1 MMIYKVFITLIIIST
16 TLFSNNRFEDSQIK
30 IMLKEYFN
38 ETPEAPL
45 LLGHKFYKNK
55 NEIIIQLEIQPEI
68 KDINNSILFSF
79 KAMSLLS
86 NIAIKECSHGILVI
100 HLNIDSLPIIA
111 KTELNCAQTFFIDQK
126 INEKKWR
133 KECLTIKNN

>member
-1 MMIYKVFITLIIIST
+1 MIIYKVFITLIIIST

-55 NEIIIQLEIQPEI
+55 
-68 KDINNSILFSF
+68 
-79 KAMSLLS
+79 
-86 NIAIKECSHGILVI
+86 
-100 HLNIDSLPIIA
+100 
-111 KTELNCAQTFFIDQK
+111 ELQ
-126 INEKKWR
+126 
-133 KECLTIKNN
+133 

>member
-45 LLGHKFYKNK
+45 LLGHKFYK
-55 NEIIIQLEIQPEI
+55 IR
-68 KDINNSILFSF
+68 
-79 KAMSLLS
+79 M
-86 NIAIKECSHGILVI
+86 
-100 HLNIDSLPIIA
+100 
-111 KTELNCAQTFFIDQK
+111 
-126 INEKKWR
+126 R
-133 KECLTIKNN
+133 